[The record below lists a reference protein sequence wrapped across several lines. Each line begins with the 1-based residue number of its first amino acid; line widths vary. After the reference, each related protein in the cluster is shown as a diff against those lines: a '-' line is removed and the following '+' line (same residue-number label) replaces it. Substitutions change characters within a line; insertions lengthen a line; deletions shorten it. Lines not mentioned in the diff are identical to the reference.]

1 LCHVWGVFFG
11 KTPSLPRQKCPQVST
26 LLRFFPYIWVFF
38 TQKTTRKL
46 NVNRP

>member
-1 LCHVWGVFFG
+1 MRRCFWQKHR
-11 KTPSLPRQKCPQVST
+11 LPRQKCPQVST